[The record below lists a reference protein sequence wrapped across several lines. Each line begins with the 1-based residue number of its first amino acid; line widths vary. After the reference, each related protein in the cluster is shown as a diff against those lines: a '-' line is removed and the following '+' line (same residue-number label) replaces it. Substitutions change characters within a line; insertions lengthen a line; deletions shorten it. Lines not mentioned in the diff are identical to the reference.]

1 MSSQHFLSA
10 FQRKHH
16 ISLKQVKISL
26 KTLFSVSEI
35 PKNFTLCNYFLF
47 QRLSRTICLAFFE
60 KIIFD
65 NMRPPYDVL
74 NLYHVIRLNWSNFL
88 NRPRARARAR
98 FFCFLYCL
106 FPRSHYCARPMRFG
120 LKASTEKAWK
130 DTGKS
135 FKNANS
141 RKKSEAPGYATTQ
154 AVMSSGPMRLLLA
167 SPWVPEVFFSR
178 VGRRAPRDV
187 RRVYQSH
194 ETFRARILRTG
205 SIQRL
210 IAKPETAHALHSV

>member
-74 NLYHVIRLNWSNFL
+74 NLYHVIRLN
-88 NRPRARARAR
+88 
-98 FFCFLYCL
+98 
-106 FPRSHYCARPMRFG
+106 
-120 LKASTEKAWK
+120 
-130 DTGKS
+130 
-135 FKNANS
+135 
-141 RKKSEAPGYATTQ
+141 
-154 AVMSSGPMRLLLA
+154 
-167 SPWVPEVFFSR
+167 
-178 VGRRAPRDV
+178 
-187 RRVYQSH
+187 
-194 ETFRARILRTG
+194 
-205 SIQRL
+205 
-210 IAKPETAHALHSV
+210 